1 MVRSIFFKVIVAGLP
16 LALTACGTT
25 TTDRA
30 VSGAGIGAA
39 TGAVIGA
46 VTGLGPLA
54 GAAIGGAVGGTAGA
68 VTSPSQVDL
77 GKPVWRSGE
86 AEPAPGGPPPGDQ
99 SGYPAP
105 APAAGAVASA
115 PASYDTVTV
124 RDIQQG
130 LTRLGYYQ
138 GPSDG
143 NFGAPTEAAIRHYQ
157 QDNHLPVDG
166 QPSANLL
173 SQIRAR
179 TG

>member
-1 MVRSIFFKVIVAGLP
+1 MIRGIFFKAMVAGLP

-25 TTDRA
+25 TTARA
-30 VSGAGIGAA
+30 LSGAGIGAA

-46 VTGLGPLA
+46 VTGLGPAA

-68 VTSPSQVDL
+68 ATSPSQVDL

-86 AEPAPGGPPPGDQ
+86 GEPAPSAPPPDQ
-99 SGYPAP
+99 YGAP
-105 APAAGAVASA
+105 APGPGPGPTTSA

-130 LTRLGYYQ
+130 LARLGYYE
-138 GPSDG
+138 GPPDG
-143 NFGAPTEAAIRHYQ
+143 NFGAQTETAIRRYQ

-166 QPSANLL
+166 QPSASLL